1 MIEKYIRI
9 NVKVRLGALM
19 KNEDLEQYLSQ
30 ADQSVKD
37 FMAEVLETLG
47 KKISEEEEPLIS
59 LQYFG
64 AKLEI
69 KLLSFDGVYD

>member
-1 MIEKYIRI
+1 
-9 NVKVRLGALM
+9 M
-19 KNEDLEQYLSQ
+19 KNEELEQYLSQ

>member
-1 MIEKYIRI
+1 
-9 NVKVRLGALM
+9 M

-69 KLLSFDGVYD
+69 KLLS

>member
-1 MIEKYIRI
+1 
-9 NVKVRLGALM
+9 M

-47 KKISEEEEPLIS
+47 KKLMKKKSR
-59 LQYFG
+59 
-64 AKLEI
+64 
-69 KLLSFDGVYD
+69 